1 MLLGGKE
8 MCSKDSR
15 DEGRSLEEA
24 RLAAV
29 RPLESEADQA
39 WSEVFDEGRRGHLD
53 VSEPLVA
60 SRMNLQN
67 TPDGLGGNDGVK
79 QDVDGMVEVKNG
91 KVRVYDPC
99 GRGHPAVVIPAQG
112 VVLRVNGVAVHG
124 PQQVWEGERVE
135 LELLE
140 EVHPAGVEVDISE
153 DGFTASIKVTPQI
166 TVRYELIDQEPKNTL
181 QLLTKRH
188 VVEVKMITLADVEAA
203 LREKGVVFGIDRQEI
218 IQAVSLADGRP
229 RVVARGEP
237 VQEGRDGWIE
247 CHFHNEPVKVVYE
260 DDSNVNYWERYIIP
274 SVAEGDVLAV
284 VHPPVLGVP
293 GRKVTG
299 ETVEPHSVREVT
311 LRVKD
316 GVVLED
322 NGRRAVAAV
331 AGRPVLEGA
340 REPCLK
346 IEKVLVHPSD
356 VDFKSGNLNFGGDL
370 LILGSVKEGMR
381 VLAKGDITVMGNIT
395 GAIVNAGGRVVCR
408 GKIINSRV
416 SAGGLRSFYSR
427 ISPLLKNLG
436 NRLDEIVKEAVR
448 IYRHASNE
456 GKVNDAN
463 FTKIIKLLVEK
474 RKKEIVELST
484 RCAAVMNEAELPFPP
499 VIKEFTQEIKELLN
513 VLNYLGCSDAEI
525 KEKLKRVL
533 YRKDEITSLLGSIPE
548 QPGDLI
554 CSYVQN
560 SVLNAGGSIV
570 LTSDGGYFSNLAAG
584 KDVRVRGVFRGGEIS
599 ASGSVY
605 VDEVGSPGLSGGKAK
620 IRVDEDAAVYLYKVY
635 PETTVQ
641 VGGRFYCF
649 DSERNNVKV
658 FLNDDE
664 ISVEPI

>member
-1 MLLGGKE
+1 MRGKE
-8 MCSKDSR
+8 RLGS
-15 DEGRSLEEA
+15 ERSLEKVCPVED
-24 RLAAV
+24 
-29 RPLESEADQA
+29 PLE
-39 WSEVFDEGRRGHLD
+39 DEGGQGGVGVFTVEQRELLELLD
-53 VSEPLVA
+53 LSEHQVCKRLV
-60 SRMNLQN
+60 LKDGV
-67 TPDGLGGNDGVK
+67 DGLSDSGNLGR
-79 QDVDGMVEVKNG
+79 DVDGTVEVKNG
-91 KVRVYDPC
+91 EVRVHDPR
-99 GRGHPAVVIPAQG
+99 GRGRPAVIIPARG
-112 VVLRVNGVAVHG
+112 VVLKVNGVAVHG
-124 PQQVWEGERVE
+124 PHRVWEGEKVE
-135 LELLE
+135 VETLE
-140 EVHPAGVEVDISE
+140 EVYPAKVEVDISD
-153 DGFTASIKVTPQI
+153 DGFTASVRVTPQVV
-166 TVRYELIDQEPKNTL
+166 VRYKLIDQRPQNVL
-181 QLLTKRH
+181 QLLTKRYVEETK
-188 VVEVKMITLADVEAA
+188 VVTFAEVEAA

-218 IQAVSLADGRP
+218 ILAVSLADGVP
-229 RVVARGEP
+229 RVVARGIP
-237 VQEGRDGWIE
+237 VQDGRDGWVE
-247 CHFHNEPVKVVYE
+247 YFFNSEPVKVLQD

-299 ETVEPHSVREVT
+299 ETVEPRPVQEVR
-311 LRVKD
+311 LHVKD

-322 NGRRAVAAV
+322 NGQKAVAAV

-395 GAIVNAGGRVVCR
+395 GAIVNAGGRVVCH

-448 IYRHASNE
+448 IYRYAGSW
-456 GKVNDAN
+456 GRLNDTDLA
-463 FTKIIKLLVEK
+463 KIINLLVEK
-474 RKKEIVELST
+474 RKKEIGDLAE
-484 RCAAVMNEAELPFPP
+484 RCAAVLGEADLPFPP
-499 VIKEFTQEIKELLN
+499 AIREFTQEIRELLA
-513 VLNYLGCSDAEI
+513 VSSYLGPGDASV
-525 KEKLKRVL
+525 KERLKRL
-533 YRKDEITSLLGSIPE
+533 LNKKEEINSLLVSMPE
-548 QPGDLI
+548 QPGDII
-554 CSYVQN
+554 CSYVQS

-570 LTSDGGYFSNLAAG
+570 LTSGGGYFSNLAAG

-599 ASGSVY
+599 ALGSVY
-605 VDEVGSPGLSGGKAK
+605 VDEVGSPGLAGGKAR

-658 FLNDDE
+658 FLKDDE